1 MKRLFCIIF
10 AIALLL
16 TSCTPSPSPT
26 PPDPI
31 PTTETAPL
39 EYKMALLG
47 RAASPS
53 PGPAGFPD
61 FYPTKGDMSEE
72 FFYSITFAVEVP
84 AGCQVDSW
92 SVTDAAGNDLLGG
105 QSGLVAMKWDAWV
118 PMGEAEKQDSITQ
131 AIFQV
136 TSLQPLNTNDFV
148 VTAASGTTETVLS
161 FNAQAEELSIDPA
174 NGQGAYLIERDGQ
187 YYRRVPDTP
196 EETGFVNI
204 TNPFAQ

>member
-1 MKRLFCIIF
+1 
-10 AIALLL
+10 
-16 TSCTPSPSPT
+16 
-26 PPDPI
+26 
-31 PTTETAPL
+31 
-39 EYKMALLG
+39 MALLG